1 MFQELSPHNVQH
13 RDSIPHYCNSQNNKL
28 WCKESAARKSLAVQ
42 RRLSSNKEWYSK
54 RKDLCMNS
62 YEYAKIKQVV
72 LACRGNVVI
81 KLKNGNRKQLSY
93 AKLGRAFL
101 LSSRTVM
108 KWCRS
113 GALYLKSRIFVN
125 VKQIAYALQ
134 TWLNAYR
141 NGWVE
146 EISTFKVLQ
155 GDDDP

>member
-1 MFQELSPHNVQH
+1 
-13 RDSIPHYCNSQNNKL
+13 
-28 WCKESAARKSLAVQ
+28 
-42 RRLSSNKEWYSK
+42 
-54 RKDLCMNS
+54 MNS

-108 KWCRS
+108 KWCRA

-134 TWLNAYR
+134 AWMNAYR
-141 NGWVE
+141 NGWVK
-146 EISTFKVLQ
+146 EIDVSKVLQ